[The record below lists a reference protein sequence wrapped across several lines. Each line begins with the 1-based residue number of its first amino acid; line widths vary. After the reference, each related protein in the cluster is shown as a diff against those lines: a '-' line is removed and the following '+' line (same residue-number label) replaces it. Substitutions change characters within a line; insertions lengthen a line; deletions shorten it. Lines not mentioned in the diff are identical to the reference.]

1 MPRSK
6 PNASPRTTPKTT
18 PKAGAK
24 APRPKTASRTK
35 ASSVAGTRRSAG
47 TGRRRINRAR
57 TVGPATGVLITGGAS
72 GIGRATA
79 EAMAEVG
86 RPVALVDRDGAGAKR
101 AARAIAERTGVKAV
115 AIECDVT
122 DREALPGVV
131 AKAAADMESLGG
143 FVHGAGIDGASM
155 IDELDEGLWDAV
167 IEVNLTSGALLTRE
181 VIPHLRRAGAG
192 SGIVYISSIEGWF
205 GNLVLPAYC
214 SSKAGVLGLT
224 RSVAQLLGPDG
235 IRVNAVCPGAID
247 TPLLRPAFEFPG
259 VLDGIIAK
267 TPMGRLGQPEEIAAA
282 IRFLLSDDASFITGQ
297 HLTAD
302 GGMSSVAGV

>member
-6 PNASPRTTPKTT
+6 PNASPRTTPRRAAATRT
-18 PKAGAK
+18 
-24 APRPKTASRTK
+24 PRPKAVSPTK
-35 ASSVAGTRRSAG
+35 ASSVAGARRAAG
-47 TGRRRINRAR
+47 SSRRRIKRAR
-57 TVGPATGVLITGGAS
+57 TVGPTTGVLITGGAS

-86 RPVALVDRDGAGAKR
+86 RPVALLDRDGAGARK
-101 AARAIAERTGVKAV
+101 AARAIGERTGVRAV

-122 DREALPGVV
+122 DRATLPEVV
-131 AKAAADMESLGG
+131 AKAAVDLETLGG

-155 IDELDEGLWDAV
+155 VEELDEALWDAV
-167 IEVNLTSGALLTRE
+167 IEVNLTAGALLTRE

-224 RSVAQLLGPDG
+224 RSVAQSLAPDG

-247 TPLLRPAFEFPG
+247 TPLLRPAFAFPG

-267 TPMGRLGQPEEIAAA
+267 TPMGRLGQPEEIAAVV
-282 IRFLLSDDASFITGQ
+282 RFLLSDDASFITGQ